1 MVFVFIA
8 SAFVMLSRGFS
19 LQCAPL
25 LDLLWLHF
33 FPFLFFKG
41 LLGIFVVPNPYAD
54 GEPGAQPEEPAV
66 PDRGPPKMKRK
77 TANAAA
83 SAAAAAAAATAA
95 DAAGA
100 PSSPLPS
107 SRDDT
112 EMATT
117 PSDESAA
124 SAAAAAANAAAAAA
138 NASAA
143 AAAAAAVAVAA
154 FSPEPSTGSPA
165 REGDVIMR
173 TRQPDVQAVDT

>member
-1 MVFVFIA
+1 MGIRVFPDPHQAAEGEREVRTNQESEA
-8 SAFVMLSRGFS
+8 RQALRDPAEVAAFLTKLVAFGR
-19 LQCAPL
+19 
-25 LDLLWLHF
+25 
-33 FPFLFFKG
+33 
-41 LLGIFVVPNPYAD
+41 
-54 GEPGAQPEEPAV
+54 AQQHAKEEE
-66 PDRGPPKMKRK
+66 DR
-77 TANAAA
+77 AAA
-83 SAAAAAAAATAA
+83 TAAAAAAAATAA

-107 SRDDT
+107 SRDGT